1 MSEKATYNP
10 PRRRP
15 GHESLEK
22 LLDAAEDQLRE
33 EELDCFT
40 VDKVLERAG
49 VSVGS
54 FYARFPAGKE
64 ALLTAVQSRVYARMQ
79 PAILEALEA
88 QQQADQSLEE
98 AVDQAFGVLIAQVM
112 KERLLCRAFMMFS
125 AFDPAMRLRG
135 EQIHLERKHAV
146 EAVLARHLDEID
158 HPDPSAAMDVAYAMY
173 SSTMHGR
180 LVFFGPSKIPR
191 MQVSEEAIFAE
202 LKAAISNFLRGNGA
216 ARLQPAQSHMALVA
230 GD

>member
-1 MSEKATYNP
+1 
-10 PRRRP
+10 
-15 GHESLEK
+15 
-22 LLDAAEDQLRE
+22 LLDAAEDQLRQ
-33 EELDCFT
+33 EELDFFT

-64 ALLTAVQSRVYARMQ
+64 ALLKAVQDRVYGRMQ
-79 PAILEALEA
+79 PAILGALEA
-88 QQQADQSLEE
+88 QRHLDQSLEE
-98 AVDQAFGVLIAQVM
+98 AVDCAFGTLIDQVM

-146 EAVLARHLDEID
+146 EAVLATHLEEID
-158 HPDPSAAMDVAYAMY
+158 HPDPSTAMDVAYAMY

-191 MQVSEEAIFAE
+191 MQVSEDDIFAE
-202 LKAAISNFLRGNGA
+202 LKAAITNFLRGNGA
-216 ARLQPAQSHMALVA
+216 TRLTPAKRPLAVVA

>member
-1 MSEKATYNP
+1 MSAPVTYNP

-54 FYARFPAGKE
+54 FYARFPAGKD
-64 ALLTAVQSRVYARMQ
+64 ALLTAVQNRVYARMQ

-88 QQQADQSLEE
+88 QQQVDQSL
-98 AVDQAFGVLIAQVM
+98 DQAVERAFDVLIEQVM

-135 EQIHLERKHAV
+135 EQIHLERRHAV
-146 EAVLARHLDEID
+146 AAVLAKHLAEIG
-158 HPDPSAAMDVAYAMY
+158 HPDPEAAIDLAYAMY

-180 LVFFGPSKIPR
+180 LVFYGPSKIPR
-191 MQVSEEAIFAE
+191 MGVNEDDIFAQ
-202 LKAAISNFLRGNGA
+202 LKVGITNFLRGNDRGGA
-216 ARLQPAQSHMALVA
+216 RSV
-230 GD
+230 G